1 MKFTVAFDGNDTIGL
16 EISEASNQKIFV
28 NGFGQSNVP
37 FPAEAC
43 GKIRIGDIV
52 AGVNDI
58 KFEGMSVDEVMEH
71 IRKAETPRV
80 LHFQRSN
87 SLISP
92 RYSLE
97 KRSSNLNN
105 VVVKEC

>member
-1 MKFTVAFDGNDTIGL
+1 MAFDGHDTIGL

-28 NGFGQSNVP
+28 NGFGASDVP

-43 GKIRIGDIV
+43 GKIRVGDIV

-58 KFEGMSVDEVMEH
+58 KFEGMPVDVVMEH
-71 IRKAETPRV
+71 IRKAEIPRV
-80 LHFQRSN
+80 LHFERSN
-87 SLISP
+87 VMISP

-97 KRSSNLNN
+97 TKTFNTSNAA
-105 VVVKEC
+105 VKE